1 MPGFQRLPKQ
11 KILKNNWSLPNV
23 VLSKNALAN
32 QTKLSTQFPTLWVT
46 YKGEFWP
53 NLHTKPESETA
64 LTFPSPR
71 FRMSIAKCDFGA
83 SAFYLKKYHLSL
95 HIFWKLCQAKPQ
107 PLTFCNQVWEFG
119 LYVTRHDIKVFN
131 LQAGYEIHAKGM
143 RVGRYKLTQP
153 LP

>member
-1 MPGFQRLPKQ
+1 MPGFQRRPKQ

-53 NLHTKPESETA
+53 NLHTKLESETA

-95 HIFWKLCQAKPQ
+95 HIFGNCVKQSRSHSHFAIRY
-107 PLTFCNQVWEFG
+107 E
-119 LYVTRHDIKVFN
+119 N
-131 LQAGYEIHAKGM
+131 LAWLWPGMTSKFSICRPGM
-143 RVGRYKLTQP
+143 RFMPKAWESAGIN
-153 LP
+153 